1 MLNAER
7 KAIEIYLTVRELQ
20 ALYEMPLTG
29 KKFGHKSMSRNP
41 LVFGLFTRMHVVEK
55 VGSRV
60 PRMRELM
67 KDAGLSEPIFSTMGF
82 FTVTFMKRVKPQSVN
97 GDRLNDRLNS
107 REKRVIQILEETPGL
122 RTNELSSMIEVSIP
136 TLSRTLKNLIDLG
149 LIEYRGAKKTGGYF
163 VL

>member
-1 MLNAER
+1 
-7 KAIEIYLTVRELQ
+7 
-20 ALYEMPLTG
+20 
-29 KKFGHKSMSRNP
+29 
-41 LVFGLFTRMHVVEK
+41 
-55 VGSRV
+55 
-60 PRMRELM
+60 
-67 KDAGLSEPIFSTMGF
+67 
-82 FTVTFMKRVKPQSVN
+82 MKRVKLDSTN

-107 REKRVIQILEETPGL
+107 REKRVIQIMEETPGL